1 MANEQDQITE
11 EVGCSGD
18 SIEEGFLIRSD
29 RVLTDIRSR
38 KFFNGYFNYI
48 PAKFG
53 VYRNHIVRLSARL
66 FVQSCPVY
74 MKKIGSFYCTQR
86 LLMT

>member
-18 SIEEGFLIRSD
+18 PIEEGFLIRSD

-38 KFFNGYFNYI
+38 NFFNGYFNYI

-53 VYRNHIVRLSARL
+53 GI
-66 FVQSCPVY
+66 
-74 MKKIGSFYCTQR
+74 
-86 LLMT
+86 

>member
-18 SIEEGFLIRSD
+18 PIEEGFLIRSD

-53 VYRNHIVRLSARL
+53 GIPYIEIILSVCLPVFLCNHVRSIY
-66 FVQSCPVY
+66 F
-74 MKKIGSFYCTQR
+74 I
-86 LLMT
+86 